1 VFVQATKSRRNGK
14 TYVTYLVRESFRTPK
29 GPRSRTVCNI
39 SQLPDDVRQLVADSL
54 SGRTFLESDAI
65 ELEHALDCGGLAV
78 LVHAWKEMGLNQL
91 LQDIGTERD
100 RALIKAMVFSRLLFP
115 CAKLALKE
123 QAQGTLLAQA
133 CGLSADE
140 RFDEDDLYAA
150 MDSITGHWCA
160 LEKGLAANAF
170 KEPVSLVLYDL
181 TSIYFEGAGPDHI
194 ARYGHSR
201 DHRGDRPQIILA
213 VATDTAGT
221 PLHLSVLRG
230 NRADTSTLQNFLKIL
245 QRRFGIREAVFVFD
259 GGMSSKI
266 NLEGLESEGI
276 GYVTRL
282 SNATLEALLKELPEE
297 AQLEL
302 SDSDRL
308 VEFEHE
314 GKRHVIAG
322 GPWRKERDRE
332 RREAR
337 MAKAESA
344 LAKLAAVK
352 RRKPDAQKIASQ
364 AGRTLQRLKAHKYF
378 AYRVDESGILRW
390 ERKADAIDKESAHD
404 GWYLLHTNLTPA
416 QVDAP
421 GVQRHY
427 KNLLEVEEAFCELKS
442 YLQVRPV
449 FHYKPERVLNHVR
462 ICFLAYWISARL
474 ARQWR
479 GCGES
484 GEVTRILRQ
493 LQTIRLGRISV
504 GKPGSPFLARLTK
517 VPQEL
522 NALLAKLDLLHL
534 FAAPPKWANCSDPTK
549 L

>member
-14 TYVTYLVRESFRTPK
+14 TYVTYLVRESFRTPD

-39 SQLPDDVRQLVADSL
+39 SKLPADVRKLVAESL
-54 SGRTFLESDAI
+54 SGRTFVEAEAI

-78 LVHAWKEMGLNQL
+78 LVDAWRTMGLDQL
-91 LQDIGTERD
+91 LAGIGSARD

-115 CAKLALKE
+115 CAKLALKD
-123 QAQGTLLAQA
+123 QARGTLLASA
-133 CGLSADE
+133 CGLSPE
-140 RFDEDDLYAA
+140 ESFDEDDLYAA

-160 LEKGLAANAF
+160 LEKGLAAGAF

-181 TSIYFEGAGPDHI
+181 TSVYFEGAGPDHI

-201 DHRGDRPQIILA
+201 DHRSDRPQIILA

-230 NRADTSTLQNFLKIL
+230 NRADTSTLQGFLKIL
-245 QRRFGIREAVFVFD
+245 RRRFGIREAVFVFD

-266 NLEGLESEGI
+266 NLEAIEGEGLNF
-276 GYVTRL
+276 VTRL
-282 SNATLEALLKELPEE
+282 SDATLEALLKELPDGQ
-297 AQLEL
+297 QLEL
-302 SDSDRL
+302 GDSNRL
-308 VEFEHE
+308 VEIEHE

-337 MAKAESA
+337 IAKAETE
-344 LAKLAAVK
+344 LAKLAAAK
-352 RRKPDAQKIASQ
+352 RRNADAQKIASQ
-364 AGRTLQRLKAHKYF
+364 VGRTLQRLKAHKYF

-390 ERKADAIDKESAHD
+390 ERKAEAIAAESSHD
-404 GWYLLHTNLTPA
+404 GWYLLHTSLTPA
-416 QVDAP
+416 QADAP

-442 YLQVRPV
+442 YLKVRPV
-449 FHYKPERVLNHVR
+449 FHRKPERVLNHVR

-474 ARQWR
+474 ASQWR
-479 GCGES
+479 TCGET
-484 GEVTRILRQ
+484 GEVTRILRE
-493 LQTIRLGRISV
+493 LQTIRLGQISV

-517 VPQEL
+517 VPSLL
-522 NALLAKLDLLHL
+522 NALLAKLKLLPL
-534 FAAPPKWANCSDPTK
+534 FAAPPKWAAFPAETQ